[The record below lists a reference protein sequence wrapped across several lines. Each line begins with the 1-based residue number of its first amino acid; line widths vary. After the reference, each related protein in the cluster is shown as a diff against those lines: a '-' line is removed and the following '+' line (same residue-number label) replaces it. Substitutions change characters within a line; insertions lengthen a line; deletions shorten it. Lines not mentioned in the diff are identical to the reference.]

1 MSRNTPIPYFPTP
14 PSDYTPTYFSEVMRS
29 FTVYVNQVHNPG
41 LGRNTT
47 TVSTNM
53 QAGNDQGL
61 EVGTLFQIE
70 GVVHIALANFSYLA
84 GNSGTGQVG
93 SVTVNTT

>member
-14 PSDYTPTYFSEVMRS
+14 PADYTPTYFSEVMRS

-47 TVSTNM
+47 TVFTNM

-70 GVVHIALANFSYLA
+70 GVVPIALANFSYLA

>member
-14 PSDYTPTYFSEVMRS
+14 PTDYTPTYFSEVMRS

-47 TVSTNM
+47 TVFTNM
-53 QAGNDQGL
+53 QADNDQGL
-61 EVGTLFQIE
+61 EVGTLFQIQ
-70 GVVHIALANFSYLA
+70 GVVHITLANFSYLA
-84 GNSGTGQVG
+84 SNSGTGQVG

>member
-14 PSDYTPTYFSEVMRS
+14 PTDYTPTYFSEVMRS

-47 TVSTNM
+47 TVFTNM
-53 QAGNDQGL
+53 QAGNYQGL
-61 EVGTLFQIE
+61 EVGTLIEIE

>member
-1 MSRNTPIPYFPTP
+1 MSRKTPIPYFPTAP
-14 PSDYTPTYFSEVMRS
+14 ADYTPTYFSEVMRS

-47 TVSTNM
+47 TVFTNM

>member
-14 PSDYTPTYFSEVMRS
+14 PADYTPTYFSEVMRS
-29 FTVYVNQVHNPG
+29 FTVHVNQVHNPG

-47 TVSTNM
+47 TVFTNM